1 MNIQEVPIQFVNQ
14 VFPSIKR
21 YLGSALQYS
30 QGDYTLEEA
39 RVLITAGT
47 WSMIVAFDEPGEFK
61 GVAAVQYFNRPRDRV
76 AFITALGGRLVTSHE
91 NADQLFDIFRANG
104 ATSVEAGARDEILR
118 LWERY
123 GLCKKYTIISA
134 AL

>member
-1 MNIQEVPIQFVNQ
+1 MLFR
-14 VFPSIKR
+14 S
-21 YLGSALQYS
+21 
-30 QGDYTLEEA
+30 
-39 RVLITAGT
+39 
-47 WSMIVAFDEPGEFK
+47 DEPGEFK

>member
-76 AFITALGGRLVTSHE
+76 AFITALGGRLETS
-91 NADQLFDIFRANG
+91 QIGRAH
-104 ATSVEAGARDEILR
+104 V
-118 LWERY
+118 
-123 GLCKKYTIISA
+123 
-134 AL
+134 